1 MSRISRLACL
11 LACLGACVLGG
22 ASPLEAQ
29 RVASVGVGV
38 TSVRFA
44 DIGDLSAL
52 AISPAFAAS
61 SGRGVLAAAGTWSRF
76 NAGDWTAQGLVNGA
90 LYTNVSPAGL
100 VGELGAT
107 AGGSTHS
114 DGAGAGTGQWLV
126 TARGYLLRPRF
137 TAWLGGSSGSMWD
150 GISWRPASQ
159 GEMGVLLN
167 RGSMSWT
174 ALVTAIDASGIGYAD
189 GRLLAKLD
197 HGPLELSGSVGA
209 RAGGRLPAP
218 AVDSRAWGDVGV
230 TAWIAPRLALVASAG
245 TYPADLM
252 QGFPSARFA
261 SLGLRVGGRSRARAE
276 RAGERADDR
285 AREEWQASR
294 RAGVEEFSLAR
305 AVLPDGRRRLRVRAP
320 AARSVEISGD
330 PTTWTAVPMRAAGD
344 GWWELDLPLGPGVHE
359 IVVRLDGGAWLVPP
373 GLALARDEFGGRAGR
388 LIISG

>member
-11 LACLGACVLGG
+11 LACLVACAHGR
-22 ASPLEAQ
+22 ASPLQAQ

-61 SGRGVLAAAGTWSRF
+61 SGRGVLAAGGTWSRF
-76 NAGDWTAQGLVNGA
+76 NAGDWTAQALVNGA
-90 LYTNVSPAGL
+90 LYTNVSSAGL

-107 AGGSTHS
+107 AGGSRHS
-114 DGAGAGTGQWLV
+114 DGAGAGTGQWLA
-126 TARGYLLRPRF
+126 TARGYLLRPRY

-150 GISWRPASQ
+150 GINWRPARQ
-159 GEMGVLLN
+159 GELGVLLN
-167 RGSMSWT
+167 RRSMSLT
-174 ALVTAIDASGIGYAD
+174 ALVTAVDASGIGYAD

-197 HGPLELSGSVGA
+197 HGPFEFSGSVGA

-230 TAWIAPRLALVASAG
+230 TAWMAPSLALVASAG

-261 SLGLRVGGRSRARAE
+261 SLGLRVGGRSRARTE
-276 RAGERADDR
+276 RAGERVDDR

-294 RAGVEEFSLAR
+294 RAGVEEFSLAH
-305 AVLPDGRRRLRVRAP
+305 AALPDGRRRLRVRAP
-320 AARSVEISGD
+320 AARSVELSGD
-330 PTTWTAVPMRAAGD
+330 PTAWTTVPMRAAGN

-359 IVVRLDGGAWLVPP
+359 IVVRLDGGTWLVPP
-373 GLALARDEFGGRAGR
+373 GLALAQDEFGGRAGR